1 MELLV
6 QGHTFMMMV
15 IDCIRLQF
23 HSKPGIQAKPGSLV
37 RKKQVPVTLDWA
49 ICFLIICP

>member
-23 HSKPGIQAKPGSLV
+23 HSKPGIQARVPGEEEAGTCDLGLGYLFSYHLSL
-37 RKKQVPVTLDWA
+37 K
-49 ICFLIICP
+49 